1 VPSESR
7 LGPRTPSSSDLL
19 DAVNL
24 QILAELQA
32 DPRLSMSELARR
44 VRLSPPAVTERV
56 DRLRQAGVIAGWRL
70 EVDAEAVGL
79 PITAYARAKPGPGQL
94 ARLAALA
101 QETPEVTECHRI
113 TGDDCFLVK
122 LHVRSMAHLAEVLD
136 RFSVHGQLTTS
147 IVVSTPVPLRPVALP
162 RSRSDDGHDPAR

>member
-1 VPSESR
+1 MPSDSR
-7 LGPRTPSSSDLL
+7 RGARTTPPSALL
-19 DAVNL
+19 DAPNL
-24 QILAELQA
+24 QILRELQD
-32 DPRLSMSELARR
+32 DPRVSMSELARR

-70 EVDAEAVGL
+70 EVDAEAIGL

-101 QETPEVTECHRI
+101 QQVEEVTECHRI
-113 TGDDCFLVK
+113 TGDDCFLLK
-122 LHVRSMAHLAEVLD
+122 LHVRSMTHLADVLD

-162 RSRSDDGHDPAR
+162 DHEG

>member
-1 VPSESR
+1 MPSDR
-7 LGPRTPSSSDLL
+7 RRDPRTPPAPSLL
-19 DAVNL
+19 DAVGL
-24 QILAELQA
+24 QILRELQG

-70 EVDAEAVGL
+70 EIDAEAVGL
-79 PITAYARAKPGPGQL
+79 PITAIARAKPGPGQL

-101 QETPEVTECHRI
+101 QETEEVTECHRI
-113 TGDDCFLVK
+113 TGDDCFLIT
-122 LHVRSMAHLAEVLD
+122 LHVRSMSHLADVLD

-147 IVVSTPVPLRPVALP
+147 IVVSTPVPLRSVALP
-162 RSRSDDGHDPAR
+162 VVAGG